1 MSGRG
6 ETFGEIA
13 ALVTH
18 ATTRTGTLRAK
29 QSEPRLLLLD
39 EPSLGLAPVVVQM
52 MFRTLAEIRKQGLT
66 VLIVEQNVQ
75 RTLRLADRAYV
86 LEQGRI
92 VLTGTGAE
100 LMQDPQ
106 VRKAY
111 LAL

>member
-1 MSGRG
+1 MLAIGR
-6 ETFGEIA
+6 
-13 ALVTH
+13 ALM
-18 ATTRTGTLRAK
+18 
-29 QSEPRLLLLD
+29 SEPRLLLLD
-39 EPSLGLAPVVVQM
+39 ETSLGLAPLVVQM
-52 MFRTLAEIRKQGLT
+52 VFRTIAEIRKQRVT

-86 LEQGRI
+86 LEQGRS
-92 VLTGTGAE
+92 VLTGSGAE